1 MSQAACEVKEN
12 MTNPTDI
19 VDTRVA
25 IDGTWQKRGKSSL
38 RMSRGQ
44 KVSILY
50 ALCLGRGEKPTTLGR
65 AKEDQRKPG
74 KLRTMKMILGFRMN
88 QKPRNST
95 KLKKR
100 NLKKQEAAHLGDEE
114 EEKEKGNETLRS
126 KRLEGSQTKPRIL
139 NSGSDQ
145 ETGFLESQQHS
156 NEMLIH
162 EYQRLLRSLS
172 DPALHPVSCIVCPT
186 GHEIAVACGGTENTI
201 CKECK
206 NVSPKSFGGKSDEKQ
221 ITFNLKIDSK
231 IHLAR
236 RLLEEK
242 NADLQKSRLST

>member
-25 IDGTWQKRGKSSL
+25 IDGTWQKRG
-38 RMSRGQ
+38 
-44 KVSILY
+44 
-50 ALCLGRGEKPTTLGR
+50 
-65 AKEDQRKPG
+65 
-74 KLRTMKMILGFRMN
+74 
-88 QKPRNST
+88 
-95 KLKKR
+95 
-100 NLKKQEAAHLGDEE
+100 
-114 EEKEKGNETLRS
+114 KEKGNETLRS

-206 NVSPKSFGGKSDEKQ
+206 NNRKAMAKEKVQDATDYATRLFVFSKTSICCQSDELFIEQVISYKMERHNQ
-221 ITFNLKIDSK
+221 LQDRVIDME
-231 IHLAR
+231 HGR
-236 RLLEEK
+236 RRSHAENTDVGIVSYYVGIQFGILL
-242 NADLQKSRLST
+242 N